1 MIDLSSSEVNNI
13 RNYYI
18 VGTIPFMLMLI
29 YYFRNIASPTT
40 IEKILL
46 LFAAAGML
54 FNMYFTYN
62 WVAPGGG
69 SNTQ

>member
-1 MIDLSSSEVNNI
+1 MSGMLNKDSVNEI

-18 VGTIPFMLMLI
+18 VATIPIMLMLL
-29 YYFRNIASPTT
+29 YYMKGITQPTM

-46 LFAAAGML
+46 LFATAGTL

-62 WVAPGGG
+62 WLAPD
-69 SNTQ
+69 N